1 MRRTD
6 FTDAPY
12 CITRH
17 VARDCLVADFTA
29 RWVADRKL
37 GCDESLVRLHLVP
50 CPCDGEEEP
59 TPEQE
64 AAATVLPPHKTLAQA
79 GVTDGSWLLAVFASA
94 ATPAASTQLA
104 ANADF
109 DARLHAAL
117 SAMEERLGEVEARLE
132 AVDLNPWA
140 NIASSRSSRLRKE
153 FRSHVVEYYHG
164 EPGAAAQCMVSGL
177 QVTGD
182 KGVIAAHIWPHHTY
196 GSGLE
201 RFGLGRAFV
210 GDPRNSLLL
219 MKTVE
224 KAFDL
229 LRAGFFFDGRSFVFT
244 VLDPALMS
252 ETVHGE
258 LKFSDLHEKP
268 LQLPD
273 NPEHPFP
280 CRRLLVWH
288 FAQALEHTLKS
299 KWQTKADVAK
309 FVSSVDAADKVDAW
323 LRGVSPEAKW
333 PGALPAGLDALRA
346 VRKASVGSEDS
357 EGPEARVATNE

>member
-1 MRRTD
+1 MQLATGWTLWIKNAAVLGARYD
-6 FTDAPY
+6 FMK
-12 CITRH
+12 H
-17 VARDCLVADFTA
+17 VDSRVLVAELISN
-29 RWVADRKL
+29 WVAELKL
-37 GCDESLVRLHLVP
+37 DCHPSLVNLHLVP
-50 CPCDGEEEP
+50 CVGEEEP
-59 TPEQE
+59 TAEQE
-64 AAATVLPPHKTLAQA
+64 AAATVLPPRKTLEQE
-79 GVTDGSWLLAVFASA
+79 GVADGSWLLAVFASA

-201 RFGLGRAFV
+201 RFGLERSFV

-357 EGPEARVATNE
+357 EGP

>member
-1 MRRTD
+1 MSQLRRR
-6 FTDAPY
+6 F
-12 CITRH
+12 
-17 VARDCLVADFTA
+17 VAHA
-29 RWVADRKL
+29 KL
-37 GCDESLVRLHLVP
+37 GCDPGLVSLKLVHRGP
-50 CPCDGEEEP
+50 AKLTKVQAERDAA
-59 TPEQE
+59 E
-64 AAATVLPPHKTLAQA
+64 AAATVLDPSDTLGEA

-94 ATPAASTQLA
+94 ATPAAS

-117 SAMEERLGEVEARLE
+117 SAMEERLLGELEARLE

-164 EPGAAAQCMVSGL
+164 KPDAAAQCMVSGL

-210 GDPRNSLLL
+210 GDPRNGLLL

-273 NPEHPFP
+273 NTEHKFP

-299 KWQTKADVAK
+299 KWQTKADAAK
-309 FVSSVDAADKVDAW
+309 FVSFVDAADKVDAW

-357 EGPEARVATNE
+357 DGPEARLATNE